1 MANFVDFMETKFQL
15 DTILQ
20 DFHFALR
27 QLTKSPGFAATAIFI
42 LALGIAASISFFAFV
57 DAALIKPLPY
67 QAPARLVDAAGK
79 VDLTPHAS
87 ISYPDYLDWKKLN
100 TIFSSL
106 EVYTGHR
113 YNMSTPAGIEMVVG
127 ETVSD
132 GFFRTLGVIPILG
145 RDFYAGED
153 STRAD
158 NTAILSYAS
167 WQNRFGRTQNVI
179 GERVTLS
186 GVSYVIVGVL
196 PENFQFAPAPRT
208 EFWTTLRQAEGCTLR
223 RNCRNLAAVGRLKE
237 GATMEAAAA
246 DLLLIAKELESQYPD
261 SNRGQG
267 ASVQPFSDLIVGE
280 IRPILLLLLGGAGL
294 LLLIASLNVSSL
306 LLVRTE
312 RRKREIAVRSALGA
326 SPARLIR
333 QFITEGLVLVAI
345 SSVIGFAAAAWAIQ
359 MLVRLVP
366 ANVIVGMPYLHETSL
381 NAHVIVFA
389 IFVSMLAA
397 VLFSVVPIVRLR
409 LRRLQE
415 NLTDGSRG
423 SVGIVSRR
431 FGSNLVVLELAVA
444 MMLLVGAGLLGK
456 SLYRLFHVD
465 LGFQPG
471 HLATL
476 EIAVPKAMYKTP
488 DELSAILRRIVT
500 ATSSAPGVQSTATA
514 MQLPVTFNGNTDN
527 IRVVGRPYNPKQ
539 SEVNQRDVSTTYF
552 KTLQAK
558 LLRGRYFNETDDTSR
573 PGVVIINQTLAK
585 KYFSGEDPVGRKIGD
600 ADLSPE
606 SIKEIVGVVE
616 DIKEGSLESEVWPAV
631 YYPQNQNPDSYF
643 SLIVRTS
650 QSEQSLLPTLSAI
663 VHQIDPNIATREGA
677 TMSDRINDSPPAYLH
692 RSSAVLVG
700 IFAAIALLLGVV
712 GLYGVISYSV
722 SQRTREIAVRMA
734 LGAQRGTVYQLIL
747 REAALLTG
755 VGIITGLLGSMASAT
770 LVRTLLFGTQ
780 TWDIPTLLFVTTI
793 LLVSAFLGSYVP
805 ARRAAA
811 VNPIEGLRSE

>member
-1 MANFVDFMETKFQL
+1 METKFQL
-15 DTILQ
+15 DTLLQ
-20 DFHFALR
+20 DFRFSLR

-42 LALGIAASISFFAFV
+42 LALGIAASVAFFAFV

-67 QAPARLVDAAGK
+67 QSPARLVDAAGK
-79 VDLTPHAS
+79 VNLTPHAS

-100 TIFSSL
+100 TVFSSL

-113 YNMSTPAGIEMVVG
+113 YNLNTPAGIEMVPG

-132 GFFRTLGVIPILG
+132 GFFRTLGVIPTLG

-153 STRAD
+153 STRAE

-167 WQNRFGRTQNVI
+167 WQNRFGRIPNVI
-179 GERVTLS
+179 GQRVTLS

-196 PENFQFAPAPRT
+196 PESFQFAPAPRT

-223 RNCRNLAAVGRLKE
+223 RNCRNLGAVGRLKD
-237 GATMEAAAA
+237 GATVEAAAA
-246 DLLLIAKELESQYPD
+246 NLELIAKELESQYPD
-261 SNRGQG
+261 SNRGQS

-333 QFITEGLVLVAI
+333 QFITEGLVLVVI
-345 SSVIGFAAAAWAIQ
+345 SSVVGFATAAWAIQ

-366 ANVIVGMPYLHETSL
+366 ANVVAGMPYLHQTGL

-389 IFVSMLAA
+389 IFVSVLAA

-415 NLTDGSRG
+415 NLTDGSRA
-423 SVGIVSRR
+423 SVGVVSRR
-431 FGSNLVVLELAVA
+431 FGSNLVVLELAIA

-476 EIAVPKAMYKTP
+476 EIAVPRAMYKTP
-488 DELSAILRRIVT
+488 DELSAILRKIVT
-500 ATSSAPGVQSTATA
+500 ATSTAPGVQSTASA

-527 IRVVGRPYNPKQ
+527 IRVVGRPYDPKQ

-558 LLRGRYFNETDDTSR
+558 LLRGRYFSETDDTSR

-585 KYFSGEDPVGRKIGD
+585 KYFSSEDPVGRKIGD

-755 VGIITGLLGSMASAT
+755 VGIITGLVGSMASAT

-780 TWDIPTLLFVTTI
+780 TWDLPTLLSVTAM

>member
-1 MANFVDFMETKFQL
+1 MERKIHF
-15 DTILQ
+15 DTVLQ
-20 DFHFALR
+20 DFRFALR
-27 QLTKSPGFAATAIFI
+27 QLVKSPGFAATAIFI
-42 LALGIAASISFFAFV
+42 LALGIAASVAFFAFV

-67 QAPARLVDAAGK
+67 QDAARLVSVAGK
-79 VDLTPHAS
+79 VDLTPRAS

-100 TIFSSL
+100 TVFSSL
-106 EVYTGHR
+106 DVYTGHR
-113 YNMSTPAGIEMVVG
+113 YNLTTPIGIEMVVG

-132 GFFRTLGVIPILG
+132 GFFRTLGVTPTLG
-145 RDFYAGED
+145 RDFYSGED
-153 STRAD
+153 SPRAD
-158 NTAILSYAS
+158 NTVILSYAS
-167 WQNRFGRTQNVI
+167 WQNRFGRRRDVI
-179 GERVTLS
+179 GQGITLS
-186 GVSYVIVGVL
+186 GVSYLIVGVL
-196 PENFQFAPAPRT
+196 PESFQFAPAPRT

-223 RNCRNLAAVGRLKE
+223 RNCRNLAAVGRLKD

-246 DLLLIAKELESQYPD
+246 NLQLIAKELESQYPD

-267 ASVQPFSDLIVGE
+267 ASLQSFSDLIVGE

-294 LLLIASLNVSSL
+294 LLVIASLNVSSL

-312 RRKREIAVRSALGA
+312 KRKREIAVRSALGA
-326 SPARLIR
+326 SPSRLIL

-345 SSVIGFAAAAWAIQ
+345 SSVIGFAAASWAIQ
-359 MLVRLVP
+359 VLVQLVP
-366 ANVIVGMPYLHETSL
+366 ANVVAGMPYLHETRLS
-381 NAHVIVFA
+381 AHVVVFA
-389 IFVSMLAA
+389 IFVSVLAA
-397 VLFSVVPIVRLR
+397 ILFSVVPMVRLR

-415 NLTDGSRG
+415 NLTEGSRG

-431 FGSNLVVLELAVA
+431 FGSNIVVLELAVA

-465 LGFQPG
+465 LGFQPN

-488 DELSAILRRIVT
+488 DELSAILRKIVT
-500 ATSSAPGVQSTATA
+500 ATSTAPGVQSTATA

-527 IRVVGRPYNPKQ
+527 IRVVGRSYNAKQ

-552 KTLQAK
+552 KTLQTK
-558 LLRGRYFNETDDTSR
+558 LLRGRFFNETDDTSR

-585 KYFSGEDPVGRKIGD
+585 KYFPGEDPVGKKIGD
-600 ADLSPE
+600 ADLTPE

-631 YYPQNQNPDSYF
+631 YYPQNQTPDSYF

-650 QSEQSLLPTLSAI
+650 QSEESLLTTLSAI
-663 VHQIDPNIATREGA
+663 IHKIDPNIATRAGA
-677 TMSDRINDSPPAYLH
+677 TMNDRINDSPPAYLH

-734 LGAQRGTVYQLIL
+734 LGAQRGAVYRLIL
-747 REAALLTG
+747 REAALLTV
-755 VGIITGLLGSMASAT
+755 VGIVTGLLGSMASAT

-780 TWDIPTLLFVTTI
+780 TWDIATLVSVTAMLLF
-793 LLVSAFLGSYVP
+793 SAFLGSYVP
-805 ARRAAA
+805 ARRAAT

>member
-1 MANFVDFMETKFQL
+1 L
-15 DTILQ
+15 DA
-20 DFHFALR
+20 H
-27 QLTKSPGFAATAIFI
+27 
-42 LALGIAASISFFAFV
+42 GIA
-57 DAALIKPLPY
+57 
-67 QAPARLVDAAGK
+67 
-79 VDLTPHAS
+79 
-87 ISYPDYLDWKKLN
+87 
-100 TIFSSL
+100 
-106 EVYTGHR
+106 
-113 YNMSTPAGIEMVVG
+113 
-127 ETVSD
+127 
-132 GFFRTLGVIPILG
+132 
-145 RDFYAGED
+145 
-153 STRAD
+153 
-158 NTAILSYAS
+158 
-167 WQNRFGRTQNVI
+167 
-179 GERVTLS
+179 
-186 GVSYVIVGVL
+186 
-196 PENFQFAPAPRT
+196 
-208 EFWTTLRQAEGCTLR
+208 
-223 RNCRNLAAVGRLKE
+223 
-237 GATMEAAAA
+237 
-246 DLLLIAKELESQYPD
+246 
-261 SNRGQG
+261 
-267 ASVQPFSDLIVGE
+267 
-280 IRPILLLLLGGAGL
+280 
-294 LLLIASLNVSSL
+294 
-306 LLVRTE
+306 
-312 RRKREIAVRSALGA
+312 
-326 SPARLIR
+326 
-333 QFITEGLVLVAI
+333 
-345 SSVIGFAAAAWAIQ
+345 
-359 MLVRLVP
+359 
-366 ANVIVGMPYLHETSL
+366 
-381 NAHVIVFA
+381 FA
-389 IFVSMLAA
+389 IFVSVLAA
-397 VLFSVVPIVRLR
+397 ILFSVVPMVRLR

-415 NLTDGSRG
+415 NLTEGSRG

-431 FGSNLVVLELAVA
+431 FGSNIVVLELAVA

-465 LGFQPG
+465 LGFQPN

-500 ATSSAPGVQSTATA
+500 ATSSVPGVQSTASA

-527 IRVVGRPYNPKQ
+527 IRVVGRSYNAKQ

-585 KYFSGEDPVGRKIGD
+585 KYFPGEDPIGKKIGD
-600 ADLSPE
+600 ADLTAE

-616 DIKEGSLESEVWPAV
+616 DIKEGSLESDVWPAV

-650 QSEQSLLPTLSAI
+650 QSEQSLLPTLSSS
-663 VHQIDPNIATREGA
+663 VHQIDPNIATRAGA

-700 IFAAIALLLGVV
+700 VFAAIALLLGVV

-734 LGAQRGTVYQLIL
+734 LGAQRGAVYRLIL

-780 TWDIPTLLFVTTI
+780 TWDVATLLSVTAM
-793 LLVSAFLGSYVP
+793 LLFSAFLGSYVP